1 MSTQLQADLKEIS
14 SNFNPSSW
22 ESRTLHNARI
32 KLKCFEEMIANHEA
46 VSDAIELAH
55 EIDEEQDQY
64 KEGAE

>member
-1 MSTQLQADLKEIS
+1 
-14 SNFNPSSW
+14 
-22 ESRTLHNARI
+22 
-32 KLKCFEEMIANHEA
+32 MIANHEA